1 MLTQPATAQLPTDT
15 LTRAIAAVFQGT
27 EYHRTLRRT
36 LAEQILHWIAS
47 LFRSIASSLD
57 SHPFLRFIVIGLT
70 LAVVA
75 AILARAVY
83 VQRMGEPSLHA
94 RAGQRSHGE
103 TRDPWTAAHSAAASG
118 NYLDA
123 AHFLYHAVLQTL
135 ARSDRIV
142 IESAKTVG
150 DYSRELR
157 RSSSRSFQP
166 YRDFARLYE
175 PIVWGSRGCDGQK
188 FEELSRIASQLSG
201 PSA

>member
-1 MLTQPATAQLPTDT
+1 MLTSQSTAEIPADT
-15 LTRAIAAVFQGT
+15 LTRALAAVFQRA
-27 EYHRTLRRT
+27 EYQRTLRRT
-36 LAEQILHWIAS
+36 LAQEILDWIAS
-47 LFRSIASSLD
+47 VFRSIAAAMEA
-57 SHPFLRFIVIGLT
+57 HPLVRIVVIGFA
-70 LAVVA
+70 LALVLVIFGR
-75 AILARAVY
+75 AIYAR
-83 VQRMGEPSLHA
+83 RMKEPSLRGSLGQGSHA
-94 RAGQRSHGE
+94 DA
-103 TRDPWTAAHSAAASG
+103 RDPWTAAQSAAATG

-123 AHFLYHAVLQTL
+123 AHFLYYAVLQTL

-157 RSSSRSFQP
+157 RSSSQSLKP

-201 PSA
+201 RSL